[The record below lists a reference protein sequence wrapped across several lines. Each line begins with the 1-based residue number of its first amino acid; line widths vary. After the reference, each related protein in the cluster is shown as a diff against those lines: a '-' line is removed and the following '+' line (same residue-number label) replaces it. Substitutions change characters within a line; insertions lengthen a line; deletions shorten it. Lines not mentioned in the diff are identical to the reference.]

1 MAVSYNFPLRLE
13 DDVREKLRFLANK
26 NCRSLNREIEY
37 VVRQYIEEYE
47 KEHGEILLPE
57 KE

>member
-13 DDVREKLRFLANK
+13 DDIREKLRYLATK
-26 NCRSLNREIEY
+26 NCRSLNKEIEF
-37 VVRQYIEEYE
+37 VVRQYIESYE
-47 KEHGEILLPE
+47 KEHGEIPLPE